1 MKFNV
6 LQQSMALGR
15 TSYVVA
21 DGGRAIVLVSMLDTQ
36 GEWKGFATMHDLVV
50 HESRR
55 KNGLGS
61 RLVRIAEDV
70 ARDMG
75 ADTLR
80 LAVEPGTWME
90 AWYFRLGFNE
100 TGFTIVG
107 GLTFTVMEKNIRR
120 SDASEP
126 QATESAISNVD

>member
-21 DGGRAIVLVSMLDTQ
+21 DGGRAIVLVSIQDDDRSV
-36 GEWKGFATMHDLVV
+36 ATMHDLVV

-55 KNGLGS
+55 KKGLGR

-80 LAVEPGTWME
+80 LAVEPGTWTE
-90 AWYFRLGFNE
+90 AWYFRIGFNE
-100 TGFTIVG
+100 AGFVVAG
-107 GLTFTVMEKNIRR
+107 GYTFNVMEKNIRR

>member
-21 DGGRAIVLVSMLDTQ
+21 DGGRAIVLVSMLDTK
-36 GEWKGFATMHDLVV
+36 GEWNGVATLHDLVV

-55 KNGLGS
+55 KKGLGR

>member
-1 MKFNV
+1 
-6 LQQSMALGR
+6 MALGR

-21 DGGRAIVLVSMLDTQ
+21 DGGRAIVLVSIQDD
-36 GEWKGFATMHDLVV
+36 ERSVATMHDLVV

-55 KNGLGS
+55 KIGIGR

-80 LAVEPGTWME
+80 LAVEPGTWTE

-107 GLTFTVMEKNIRR
+107 GLTFNVMEKNIRR

>member
-21 DGGRAIVLVSMLDTQ
+21 DGGRAIVLVSMLDTK
-36 GEWKGFATMHDLVV
+36 GEWNGVATLHDLVV

-55 KNGLGS
+55 KKGLGR

-100 TGFTIVG
+100 TGFVTAG
-107 GLTFTVMEKNIRR
+107 DYTYNVMEKNIRR

>member
-21 DGGRAIVLVSMLDTQ
+21 DGGRAIVLVSMLATQ
-36 GEWKGFATMHDLVV
+36 GEWKGVATMHDLVV

-55 KNGLGS
+55 KKGLGR

-75 ADTLR
+75 ADTFR